1 MYCDHFALWKCYC
14 LTSRR
19 PRYIFMFW
27 AGTCSLLHVIN
38 AEGRLISSQQ
48 TFGLSSGNKWA
59 LFMHGFL
66 TKVFSTLSE
75 AIYPNIPE
83 CHEMSMIS
91 CLVTKHTAEVG
102 ETVPFSREYN
112 HEYKNNHCTYFG
124 TKQVQHLVMGKQLS
138 CVRRDGFRKTSV
150 LFRNIFWALSLMCL
164 FFPSSKF
171 YKISWGKLRRNE
183 HKRPGKQESEIPR
196 LNSCSHLFSLRVCLE
211 CSWELGYLIGRDR
224 ELFKCWKGG
233 VTATFSV
240 FLNHNASP
248 FFLCCFNFFS
258 CLPSVSLKGYSQALK
273 GLMRLSHSQWSS
285 GLIRLFLEGWQW
297 IRINCSLNF

>member
-1 MYCDHFALWKCYC
+1 
-14 LTSRR
+14 
-19 PRYIFMFW
+19 
-27 AGTCSLLHVIN
+27 
-38 AEGRLISSQQ
+38 
-48 TFGLSSGNKWA
+48 
-59 LFMHGFL
+59 MHGFL

-112 HEYKNNHCTYFG
+112 HEYKNNRCTYFG

-171 YKISWGKLRRNE
+171 SKISWGKLGRNE
-183 HKRPGKQESEIPR
+183 HKRPGKQESEMPR

-211 CSWELGYLIGRDR
+211 CSWELCYLIGRDK
-224 ELFKCWKGG
+224 ELFKCWRGG

-248 FFLCCFNFFS
+248 FFLCCFFFFPASLLCPLKVTPKLSKALCVYLIHSGPS
-258 CLPSVSLKGYSQALK
+258 C
-273 GLMRLSHSQWSS
+273 
-285 GLIRLFLEGWQW
+285 LIRLFLEGWQW